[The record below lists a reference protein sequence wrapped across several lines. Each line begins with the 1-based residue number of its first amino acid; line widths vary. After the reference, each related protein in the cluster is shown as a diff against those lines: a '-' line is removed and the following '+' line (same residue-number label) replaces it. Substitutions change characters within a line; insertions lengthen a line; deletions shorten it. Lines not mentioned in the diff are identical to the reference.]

1 MSAAERLMRYCR
13 FDTQSDPESGTH
25 PSSEKQFQLAKLLV
39 EELMALGLKD
49 SSVDE
54 NCYVYAHLESN
65 LDKPCKTVG
74 FIAHMD
80 TAPDFN
86 GSGVNPQVI
95 ENYDGGDIVL
105 ANGLVTRIKDFPDLK
120 RYAGKSLIVT
130 DGNSLLGADDKAG
143 IAAIMETL
151 SYYQE
156 HPEVKHGPIAVAFT
170 PDEEIGEGSMFFDTG
185 RMKADFAFTVDG
197 DRLDV
202 YSDET
207 FNGDSAT
214 VEVTG
219 FAVHP
224 GEAKGKQINAA
235 LVAAEYAGLLPD
247 YLTPAHT
254 EGREGFIGLL
264 NIHGELSHATIEYFL
279 RDHDISLLEKY
290 HQIMEETAALLN
302 CRYGENTVKITF
314 HEDYRNMKDVL
325 KDYPE
330 VSLLVEKALRAIGY
344 EPKNVPVRG
353 GTDGSHISFMG
364 LPCPNIGNGGGNFHG
379 PHEYCVIEELED
391 TSRLIRKIAE
401 LTAEEA
407 E

>member
-1 MSAAERLMRYCR
+1 MSTAERLMRYCR
-13 FDTQSDPESGTH
+13 FDTQSDPSSGTH
-25 PSSEKQFQLAKLLV
+25 PSSKKQFQLAELLV
-39 EELMALGLKD
+39 EELKELGLKD
-49 SSVDE
+49 ASVDE

-65 LDKPCKTVG
+65 LDKPCRTAG

-86 GSGVNPQVI
+86 GSGVNPQII
-95 ENYDGGDIVL
+95 ENYDGTDIVH
-105 ANGLVTRIKDFPDLK
+105 ANGLITKVSDFPDLK

-130 DGNSLLGADDKAG
+130 DGTSLLGADDKAG
-143 IAAIMETL
+143 IAAVMETL
-151 SYYQE
+151 SYYRD
-156 HPEVKHGPIAVAFT
+156 HPEMKHGTIAVAFT
-170 PDEEIGEGSMFFDTG
+170 PDEEIGEGAMFFDPA

-207 FNGDSAT
+207 FNGDAAH

-219 FAVHP
+219 VAVHP
-224 GEAKGKQINAA
+224 GSAKGKLVNAA
-235 LVAAEYAGLLPD
+235 LVAAEFAGLLPD

-254 EGREGFIGLL
+254 EGREGFISLQK
-264 NIHGELSHATIEYFL
+264 IQGEISQASLDYIL

-290 HQIMEETAALLN
+290 HRIMEETAALLN
-302 CRYGENTVKITF
+302 GRYGEGTVKITF
-314 HEDYRNMKDVL
+314 QETYRNMKEAL
-325 KDYPE
+325 KDHPE
-330 VSLLVEKALRAIGY
+330 VSLLAEKALKAIGY
-344 EPKNVPVRG
+344 EPMNVPIRG